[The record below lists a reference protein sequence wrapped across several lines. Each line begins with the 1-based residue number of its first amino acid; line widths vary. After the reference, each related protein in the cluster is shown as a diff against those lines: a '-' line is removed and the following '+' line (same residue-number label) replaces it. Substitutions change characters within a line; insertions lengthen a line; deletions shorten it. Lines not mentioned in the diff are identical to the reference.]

1 MPPAYPRACVS
12 GSRGRPALTEA
23 FTSHPPKPEPRPF
36 IPGLNRYLKELDQDI
51 NYRLDHIDHGQP
63 PDPDVFHPGGAKFSG
78 VEQMKLK
85 RRRRTALTRRLRA
98 GQLNEEGEPWS
109 PPDEEPPDYG
119 FRDRAH
125 ERGALPEGCSYAID
139 ELK

>member
-1 MPPAYPRACVS
+1 MEVPTPN
-12 GSRGRPALTEA
+12 
-23 FTSHPPKPEPRPF
+23 PPKPQPRPI
-36 IPGLNRYLKELDQDI
+36 IPGLNKYLKELDQDI
-51 NYRLDHIDHGQP
+51 NYRLDHIDHGGP

-85 RRRRTALTRRLRA
+85 RQRRTALTRRLAA
-98 GQLNEEGEPWS
+98 GLVREDVETWA

-119 FRDRAH
+119 FRDRVH
-125 ERGALPEGCSYAID
+125 ERGALPEGCSYAVD